1 MSRIK
6 EIITK
11 ERNQYIFFIILS
23 MVILLFSGILYLSNP
38 LSFQTYFGNLNPLI
52 IIPLIITLGIVVFTY
67 LFSCELYKIYNKENL
82 RGILYCFTIAPILT
96 INVILIDLYFTYPED
111 INVLFPQSLMFYPTM
126 AYVVEILFHL
136 AALSVLLLFL
146 TSVVK
151 KVKLEKIIWICIV
164 IVSFFEPIFQIIF
177 GSSTEFPL
185 WIHICFGLHLYLF
198 NFIQLSIF
206 KRYDFL
212 SMYLFR
218 LVYYLFWHII
228 WGYIRLEILF

>member
-6 EIITK
+6 EIISK
-11 ERNQYIFFIILS
+11 ERSQYIFFIVLS

-52 IIPLIITLGIVVFTY
+52 IILLIITLGIVVFTY
-67 LFSCELYKIYNKENL
+67 LISSELFKIYQKENL
-82 RGILYCFTIAPILT
+82 RGILYCSIIAPILV

-111 INVLFPQSLMFYPTM
+111 INVLLPQSLLFYPTM
-126 AYVVEILFHL
+126 GYVVEILFHL
-136 AALSVLLLFL
+136 ATLSLLLLFL
-146 TSVVK
+146 TSFLK
-151 KVKLEKIIWICIV
+151 KVKLERIIWVCIV
-164 IVSFFEPIFQIIF
+164 IVSMFEPIFQLIF
-177 GSSTEFPL
+177 GSSSEFPL
-185 WIHICFGLHLYLF
+185 WIHVCFGFHLYLF

-228 WGYIRLEILF
+228 WGYIRLGILF